1 MSILPPLPYSPSL
14 FRSSPDS
21 VVVFYRW
28 DLVAR
33 EELRSA
39 LNATGATDFAG
50 WLDAVEGPLAA
61 LIDRIEVRPSGEDL
75 QVHRIPS
82 SKEERRKWFE
92 NNLPSRLVGEVCGA
106 IVAGAYDSELVGK
119 SSPHTV

>member
-21 VVVFYRW
+21 VTIFYRW

-33 EELRSA
+33 EELRAA
-39 LNATGATDFAG
+39 LNTSGATDFAG
-50 WLDAVEGPLAA
+50 WLDAIEGPLAS
-61 LIDRIEVRPSGEDL
+61 LIDRVEVQPSGQDL
-75 QVHRIPS
+75 QVHRIPT

-119 SSPHTV
+119 S

>member
-1 MSILPPLPYSPSL
+1 MSILPPLPYSPAL

-21 VVVFYRW
+21 VTIFYRW
-28 DLVAR
+28 NLAAR
-33 EELRSA
+33 EELRAA
-39 LNATGATDFAG
+39 LNSTGATDFAG
-50 WLDAVEGPLAA
+50 WLDAIEGPLAL

-75 QVHRIPS
+75 QVHRIPAD
-82 SKEERRKWFE
+82 KVERRQWFE

-119 SSPHTV
+119 S

>member
-1 MSILPPLPYSPSL
+1 MSILPPLPYTPSL
-14 FRSSPDS
+14 FRSSPDT
-21 VVVFYRW
+21 VTVFYRW

-39 LNATGATDFAG
+39 LSSTEATDFAG
-50 WLDAVEGPLAA
+50 WLDRIEGPLST
-61 LIDRIEVRPSGEDL
+61 LIDRVEVRLSGGDL
-75 QVHRIPS
+75 QVYRIPV

-92 NNLPSRLVGEVCGA
+92 TNLPSRLVGEVCGA

-119 SSPHTV
+119 H